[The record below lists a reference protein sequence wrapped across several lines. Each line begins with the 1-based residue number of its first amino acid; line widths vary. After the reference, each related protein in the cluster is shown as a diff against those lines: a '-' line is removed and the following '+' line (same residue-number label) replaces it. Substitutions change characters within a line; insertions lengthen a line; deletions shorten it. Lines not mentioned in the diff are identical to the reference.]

1 MLLLKCA
8 TFKESTFKGWSVPIY
23 VYIYIYTHIYLYIYV
38 YEYIVYILYI
48 YIYYVHII
56 YIIYVTLISGIENG
70 GQGREYQNWAK
81 GWVNFTKSAQYP
93 TGSKETQRK

>member
-1 MLLLKCA
+1 M
-8 TFKESTFKGWSVPIY
+8 
-23 VYIYIYTHIYLYIYV
+23 
-38 YEYIVYILYI
+38 
-48 YIYYVHII
+48 YIYYVHIV
-56 YIIYVTLISGIENG
+56 YIIYVISGIENG